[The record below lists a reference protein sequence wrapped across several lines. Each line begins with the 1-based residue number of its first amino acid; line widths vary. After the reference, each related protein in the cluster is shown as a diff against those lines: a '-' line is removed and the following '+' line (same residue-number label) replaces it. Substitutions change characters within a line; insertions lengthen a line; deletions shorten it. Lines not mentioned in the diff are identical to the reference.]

1 MAGKRKTLVM
11 AQETSIFGEVEESLV
26 NDTRRDIFEMPGYS
40 DKRRQFEMD
49 RRDGKAVPP
58 LPFRVQLVPVQ
69 RATGQPEYRKVSE
82 RIGMGYKLISP
93 EELETRTGEVYWDE
107 NGNPLTSYQKG
118 PDGTVRLNEYAV
130 MVCDGKQA
138 AANLAAV
145 QRRNRELEEGGL
157 QRTALSGSAS
167 EDMVFELDGDK

>member
-1 MAGKRKTLVM
+1 MAGKRKPLIT
-11 AQETSIFGEVEESLV
+11 AQETSIFGEVEEALI
-26 NDTRRDIFEMPGYS
+26 NDSRRDIFELPGYS

-49 RRDGKAVPP
+49 RREGKAVPP

-69 RATGQPEYRKVSE
+69 RSTGQPEYRKVSE
-82 RIGMGYKLISP
+82 RIGMGYKMISP
-93 EELETRTGEVYWDE
+93 DELERLTDEAYWDE
-107 NGNPLTSYQKG
+107 NDRPLTSYQKG

-145 QRRNRELEEGGL
+145 QRRNREMEEGGL
-157 QRTALSGSAS
+157 QRTSLSGPSS
-167 EDMVFELDGDK
+167 QDMVFELDDT